1 MERKNND
8 DIHCN
13 HYRLNALCHIF
24 IGLPWQ
30 CVGKNT
36 PRTERDKPEDGKIGR
51 GDIMQKG
58 LNEMFLLEQA
68 LLRRKIPLVLRMI
81 PRIMGVAA
89 GRAFKKIESDV
100 LAREGNQ

>member
-1 MERKNND
+1 
-8 DIHCN
+8 
-13 HYRLNALCHIF
+13 
-24 IGLPWQ
+24 
-30 CVGKNT
+30 
-36 PRTERDKPEDGKIGR
+36 
-51 GDIMQKG
+51 MQKG

-100 LAREGNQ
+100 LARDGNQ